1 MDKRV
6 RLAELIMIVVAIIW
20 GTGFVVTKLAMD
32 NGIGVYY
39 LLFIRFLV
47 ASILLMFVIFLKKI
61 KIKKEKL
68 LPWIIQGV
76 LLTLGYSIQTMALN
90 YTTPAKNSV
99 LTGLNV
105 IFVPYILLIF
115 FRKKLDIFTI
125 ISSILAFFG
134 TLLLS
139 GNISSFSEINK
150 GDLLSMLCAIF
161 FALYIIVIDKYANKI
176 NVFVMSFIQ
185 FFTVMILCL
194 LLSLTEGEIKQL
206 NSTSLISMIYLGVF
220 GTFVAYNLQ
229 IMAQKVLSASRTVLF
244 LSLEVVFGVLIS
256 IISGYDSF
264 SLNIL
269 VGTLLVFAGIVI
281 AETKLDFIFK
291 KEKNDEWFE

>member
-39 LLFIRFLV
+39 LLFLRFLI

-61 KIKKEKL
+61 KIKKEML
-68 LPWIIQGV
+68 LPGIIQGV

-194 LLSLTEGEIKQL
+194 LLSMTKGEIKQL
-206 NSTSLISMIYLGVF
+206 NSIGLMLMIYLGVF

-269 VGTLLVFAGIVI
+269 IGTLLVFAGIVI

-291 KEKNDEWFE
+291 KEKNDE

>member
-39 LLFIRFLV
+39 LLFLRFLI

-61 KIKKEKL
+61 KIKKEMI
-68 LPWIIQGV
+68 LPGIIQGV
-76 LLTLGYSIQTMALN
+76 LLTLGYSTQTMALH

-150 GDLLSMLCAIF
+150 GDLLSMLCAFF

-194 LLSLTEGEIKQL
+194 LLSITKGEIKQL
-206 NSTSLISMIYLGVF
+206 NSIGLMLMIYLGVF

-269 VGTLLVFAGIVI
+269 IGTLLVFAGIVI

-291 KEKNDEWFE
+291 KEKNDE

>member
-61 KIKKEKL
+61 KIKKEML
-68 LPWIIQGV
+68 LPGIIQGV

-161 FALYIIVIDKYANKI
+161 FAIYIIVIDKYANKI

-291 KEKNDEWFE
+291 KEKNDE

>member
-39 LLFIRFLV
+39 LLFLRFLI

-61 KIKKEKL
+61 KIKKEML
-68 LPWIIQGV
+68 LPGIIQGI

-291 KEKNDEWFE
+291 KEKNDE

>member
-61 KIKKEKL
+61 KIKKEML
-68 LPWIIQGV
+68 LPGIIQGV

-206 NSTSLISMIYLGVF
+206 NSTGLISMIYLGVF

-291 KEKNDEWFE
+291 KEKNDE

>member
-61 KIKKEKL
+61 KIKKEML
-68 LPWIIQGV
+68 LPGIIQGI

-206 NSTSLISMIYLGVF
+206 NSIGLMLMIYLGVF

-291 KEKNDEWFE
+291 KEKNDE

>member
-61 KIKKEKL
+61 KIKKEML
-68 LPWIIQGV
+68 LPGIIQGV

-115 FRKKLDIFTI
+115 FRKKLDVFTI

-291 KEKNDEWFE
+291 KEKNDE

>member
-1 MDKRV
+1 
-6 RLAELIMIVVAIIW
+6 
-20 GTGFVVTKLAMD
+20 
-32 NGIGVYY
+32 
-39 LLFIRFLV
+39 
-47 ASILLMFVIFLKKI
+47 
-61 KIKKEKL
+61 
-68 LPWIIQGV
+68 
-76 LLTLGYSIQTMALN
+76 
-90 YTTPAKNSV
+90 
-99 LTGLNV
+99 
-105 IFVPYILLIF
+105 
-115 FRKKLDIFTI
+115 
-125 ISSILAFFG
+125 
-134 TLLLS
+134 
-139 GNISSFSEINK
+139 
-150 GDLLSMLCAIF
+150 MLCAIF

-194 LLSLTEGEIKQL
+194 LLSLTKGEIKQL
-206 NSTSLISMIYLGVF
+206 NSTGLISMIYLGVF

-291 KEKNDEWFE
+291 KEKKDE

>member
-61 KIKKEKL
+61 KIKKEML
-68 LPWIIQGV
+68 LPGIIQGV

-206 NSTSLISMIYLGVF
+206 NSTGLISMIYLGVF

-269 VGTLLVFAGIVI
+269 VGTLLVFSGIVI

-291 KEKNDEWFE
+291 KEKNNE

>member
-47 ASILLMFVIFLKKI
+47 ASILLMFVIFFKKI
-61 KIKKEKL
+61 KIKKEML
-68 LPWIIQGV
+68 LPGIIQGV

-194 LLSLTEGEIKQL
+194 LLSLTKGEIKQL

-269 VGTLLVFAGIVI
+269 VGTLLVFTGIVI

-291 KEKNDEWFE
+291 KEKNDE

>member
-39 LLFIRFLV
+39 LLFLRFLI

-61 KIKKEKL
+61 KIKKEMI
-68 LPWIIQGV
+68 LPGIIQGV
-76 LLTLGYSIQTMALN
+76 LLTLGYSTQTMALN

-150 GDLLSMLCAIF
+150 GDLLSMLCAFF

-194 LLSLTEGEIKQL
+194 LLSLTKGEIKQL
-206 NSTSLISMIYLGVF
+206 NSIGLMLMIYLGVF

-269 VGTLLVFAGIVI
+269 IGTLLVFAGIVI

-291 KEKNDEWFE
+291 KEKNDE

>member
-6 RLAELIMIVVAIIW
+6 RLSELIMIVVAIIW

-61 KIKKEKL
+61 KIKKEML
-68 LPWIIQGV
+68 LPGIIQGI
-76 LLTLGYSIQTMALN
+76 LLTLGYSTQTMALN
-90 YTTPAKNSV
+90 YTSPAKNSV

-206 NSTSLISMIYLGVF
+206 NSTGLISMIYLGVF

-291 KEKNDEWFE
+291 KEKNDE

>member
-61 KIKKEKL
+61 KIKKEML
-68 LPWIIQGV
+68 LPGIIQGV

-139 GNISSFSEINK
+139 GNILSFSEINK

-291 KEKNDEWFE
+291 KEKNDE

>member
-61 KIKKEKL
+61 KIKKEML
-68 LPWIIQGV
+68 LPGIIQGV

-291 KEKNDEWFE
+291 KEKNDE

>member
-39 LLFIRFLV
+39 LLFLRFLI

-61 KIKKEKL
+61 KIKKEML
-68 LPWIIQGV
+68 LPGIIQGI
-76 LLTLGYSIQTMALN
+76 LLALGYSTQTMALH

-150 GDLLSMLCAIF
+150 GDLLSMLCAFF

-194 LLSLTEGEIKQL
+194 LLSLTKGEIKQL
-206 NSTSLISMIYLGVF
+206 NSIGLMLMIYLGVF

-269 VGTLLVFAGIVI
+269 IGTLLVFAGIVI

-291 KEKNDEWFE
+291 KEKDDE

>member
-61 KIKKEKL
+61 KIKKEML
-68 LPWIIQGV
+68 LPGIIQGV

-194 LLSLTEGEIKQL
+194 LLSLTKGEIKQL
-206 NSTSLISMIYLGVF
+206 NSIGLMLMIYLGVF

-269 VGTLLVFAGIVI
+269 IGTLLVFAGIVI

-291 KEKNDEWFE
+291 KEKNDE

>member
-39 LLFIRFLV
+39 LLFLRFLV

-61 KIKKEKL
+61 KIKKEML
-68 LPWIIQGV
+68 LPGIIQGV

-291 KEKNDEWFE
+291 KEKNDE

>member
-61 KIKKEKL
+61 KIKKEML
-68 LPWIIQGV
+68 LPGIIQGV

-244 LSLEVVFGVLIS
+244 LSLVVVFGVLIS
-256 IISGYDSF
+256 IISGYESF

-291 KEKNDEWFE
+291 KEKNDE

>member
-61 KIKKEKL
+61 KIKKEML
-68 LPWIIQGV
+68 LPGIIQGV

-150 GDLLSMLCAIF
+150 GDLLSMLCAVF

-194 LLSLTEGEIKQL
+194 LLSLTKGEIKQL

-269 VGTLLVFAGIVI
+269 VGTLLVFTGIVI

-291 KEKNDEWFE
+291 KEKNDE

>member
-47 ASILLMFVIFLKKI
+47 ASILLIFVIFLKKI
-61 KIKKEKL
+61 KIKKEML
-68 LPWIIQGV
+68 LPGIIQGV

-291 KEKNDEWFE
+291 KEKNDE

>member
-20 GTGFVVTKLAMD
+20 GTGFVITKLAMD

-61 KIKKEKL
+61 KIKKEMI
-68 LPWIIQGV
+68 LPGIIQGV

-194 LLSLTEGEIKQL
+194 LLSLTKGEIKQL

-269 VGTLLVFAGIVI
+269 VGTLLVFIGIVI

-291 KEKNDEWFE
+291 KEKNDE

>member
-61 KIKKEKL
+61 KIKKEML
-68 LPWIIQGV
+68 LPGIIQGV

-194 LLSLTEGEIKQL
+194 LLSLTKGEIKQL

-229 IMAQKVLSASRTVLF
+229 IMAQKVLSASRTVLL

-291 KEKNDEWFE
+291 KEKNDE

>member
-61 KIKKEKL
+61 KIKKEML
-68 LPWIIQGV
+68 LPGIIQGV

-269 VGTLLVFAGIVI
+269 VGTLLVFTGIVI

-291 KEKNDEWFE
+291 KEKNDE

>member
-1 MDKRV
+1 M
-6 RLAELIMIVVAIIW
+6 
-20 GTGFVVTKLAMD
+20 
-32 NGIGVYY
+32 
-39 LLFIRFLV
+39 
-47 ASILLMFVIFLKKI
+47 
-61 KIKKEKL
+61 L
-68 LPWIIQGV
+68 LPGIIQGV

-291 KEKNDEWFE
+291 KEKNDE

>member
-61 KIKKEKL
+61 KIKKEML
-68 LPWIIQGV
+68 LPGIIQGV

-194 LLSLTEGEIKQL
+194 LLSLTEGEIKRL
-206 NSTSLISMIYLGVF
+206 NSTGLISMIYLGVF

-291 KEKNDEWFE
+291 KEKNDE

>member
-47 ASILLMFVIFLKKI
+47 ASILLIFVIFLKKI
-61 KIKKEKL
+61 KIKKEML
-68 LPWIIQGV
+68 LPGIIQGV

-194 LLSLTEGEIKQL
+194 LLSLTKGEIKQL

-291 KEKNDEWFE
+291 KEKNDE

>member
-1 MDKRV
+1 MAKRV

-61 KIKKEKL
+61 KIKKEML
-68 LPWIIQGV
+68 LPGIIQGV

-291 KEKNDEWFE
+291 KEKNDE

>member
-47 ASILLMFVIFLKKI
+47 ASILLIFVIFLKKI
-61 KIKKEKL
+61 KIKKEML
-68 LPWIIQGV
+68 LPGIIQGV

-194 LLSLTEGEIKQL
+194 LLSLTKGEIKQL

-269 VGTLLVFAGIVI
+269 VGTLLVFTGIVI

-291 KEKNDEWFE
+291 KEKNDE

>member
-61 KIKKEKL
+61 KIKKEMI
-68 LPWIIQGV
+68 LPGIIQGV

-229 IMAQKVLSASRTVLF
+229 IIAQKVLSASRTVLF

-291 KEKNDEWFE
+291 KEKNDE

>member
-61 KIKKEKL
+61 KIKKEMI
-68 LPWIIQGV
+68 LPGIIQGV

-139 GNISSFSEINK
+139 GNILSFSEINK

-291 KEKNDEWFE
+291 KEKNDE

>member
-39 LLFIRFLV
+39 LLFLRFLI

-61 KIKKEKL
+61 KIKKEMI
-68 LPWIIQGV
+68 LPGIIQGV
-76 LLTLGYSIQTMALN
+76 LLTLGYSTQTMALN

-150 GDLLSMLCAIF
+150 GDLLSMLCAFF

-291 KEKNDEWFE
+291 KEKNDE

>member
-61 KIKKEKL
+61 KIKKEML
-68 LPWIIQGV
+68 LPGIIQGV

-150 GDLLSMLCAIF
+150 GDLLSMLCAFF

-194 LLSLTEGEIKQL
+194 LLSITKGEIKQL
-206 NSTSLISMIYLGVF
+206 NSIGLMLMIYLGVF

-291 KEKNDEWFE
+291 KEKNDE

>member
-61 KIKKEKL
+61 KIKKEML
-68 LPWIIQGV
+68 LPGIIQGV

-194 LLSLTEGEIKQL
+194 LLSLTEGEI
-206 NSTSLISMIYLGVF
+206 YLGVF

-291 KEKNDEWFE
+291 KEKNDE

>member
-61 KIKKEKL
+61 KIKKEML
-68 LPWIIQGV
+68 LPGIIQGI

-291 KEKNDEWFE
+291 KEKNDE

>member
-61 KIKKEKL
+61 KIKKEML
-68 LPWIIQGV
+68 LPGIIQGV
-76 LLTLGYSIQTMALN
+76 LLTLGYSTQTMALN

-150 GDLLSMLCAIF
+150 GDLLSMLCAVF

-194 LLSLTEGEIKQL
+194 LLSLTKGEIKQL
-206 NSTSLISMIYLGVF
+206 NSTGLILMIYLGVF

-269 VGTLLVFAGIVI
+269 VGTLLVFSGIVI

-291 KEKNDEWFE
+291 KEKNNE

>member
-61 KIKKEKL
+61 KIKKEML
-68 LPWIIQGV
+68 LPGIIQGV

-206 NSTSLISMIYLGVF
+206 NSTGLISMIYLGVF

-269 VGTLLVFAGIVI
+269 VGTLLVFTGIVI

-291 KEKNDEWFE
+291 KEKNDE

>member
-47 ASILLMFVIFLKKI
+47 ASILLIFVIFLKKI
-61 KIKKEKL
+61 KIKKEML
-68 LPWIIQGV
+68 LPGIIQGV

-194 LLSLTEGEIKQL
+194 LLSLTKGEIKQL

-269 VGTLLVFAGIVI
+269 VGTLLVFIGIVI

-291 KEKNDEWFE
+291 KEKNDE

>member
-61 KIKKEKL
+61 KIKKEML
-68 LPWIIQGV
+68 LPGIIQGI
-76 LLTLGYSIQTMALN
+76 LLTLGYSTQTMALN

-206 NSTSLISMIYLGVF
+206 NSTSLISMTYLGVF

-229 IMAQKVLSASRTVLF
+229 IMAQKVLSAARTVLF

-291 KEKNDEWFE
+291 KEKNDE

>member
-39 LLFIRFLV
+39 LLFLRFLI

-61 KIKKEKL
+61 KIKKEML
-68 LPWIIQGV
+68 LPGIIQGI
-76 LLTLGYSIQTMALN
+76 LLTLGYSTQTMALY

-150 GDLLSMLCAIF
+150 GDLLSMLCAFF

-194 LLSLTEGEIKQL
+194 LLSLTKGEIKQL
-206 NSTSLISMIYLGVF
+206 NSIGLMLMIYLGVF

-269 VGTLLVFAGIVI
+269 IGTLLVFAGIVI

-291 KEKNDEWFE
+291 KEKNDE